1 MRVSTSAFVLAALLA
16 AAAARAADP
25 IDLTWDRLVPGGA
38 ADGVLSGI
46 VEHGEAPADGAA
58 GAADYE
64 VVDDFNG
71 ETVRLPGY
79 LVPLDLGPDGGAEF
93 LLVPYFGACIHVPPP
108 PPNQIVYV
116 TTEEPY
122 MLEAL
127 FEPVSVTG
135 KFDVVALSTDLA
147 ETAYALSEA
156 SVEAYVYE

>member
-1 MRVSTSAFVLAALLA
+1 MRVSMPAFVLAALLA

-25 IDLTWDRLVPGGA
+25 MDLTWDRLAPGGGA
-38 ADGVLSGI
+38 LSGI
-46 VEHGEAPADGAA
+46 VGHGEAPADGAA

-135 KFDVVALSTDLA
+135 KFDVVALTTDLA

>member
-1 MRVSTSAFVLAALLA
+1 MRVSTPAFVLAALLA

-25 IDLTWDRLVPGGA
+25 IELTWDRLAPGGGGA
-38 ADGVLSGI
+38 LSGI
-46 VEHGEAPADGAA
+46 VGHGEAPADGAD

-79 LVPLDLGPDGGAEF
+79 LVPLALGPDGGAEF

>member
-1 MRVSTSAFVLAALLA
+1 MRVSMPAFVLAALLA

-25 IDLTWDRLVPGGA
+25 LDLTWDRLAPGGGGA
-38 ADGVLSGI
+38 LSGI
-46 VEHGEAPADGAA
+46 VGHGEAPADGAD

-108 PPNQIVYV
+108 QPNQIVIVYI

-135 KFDVVALSTDLA
+135 RFDTVTLATDLA
-147 ETAYALSEA
+147 AVAYSLSA
-156 SVEAYVYE
+156 DSIDAYTYE